1 MNRVSSIFS
10 QMLKLVPPAMF
21 QNAVDAHRGERHS
34 RGFRSWDQ
42 FVAMLFCQLGQ
53 AKSLREI
60 EEGLLAA
67 EGKLR
72 HLRMQ
77 EAPAHSTLA
86 YANQHRPWRVFETL
100 FTQLSASLT
109 AQLTQAERD
118 PRLKLPHRL
127 LSLDST
133 VIDLCA
139 KVFDWAKY
147 RKAKGAVKLHL
158 LLDHEGLLPHYAVI
172 TEGKTSDI
180 SVARKLDLP
189 AGSMLVF
196 DRGYCDY
203 KWFAELDK
211 KGVHFVTRL
220 KENAAYEELETQPAE
235 GNNVTA
241 DKAIVFNQHATA
253 DNETFFRVVL
263 VWDEASKREFKF
275 LTNHHELPAE
285 TIAAIY
291 KERWQVELFFKALKQ
306 NLRIKSFVGTS
317 ANALKTQIWT
327 ALIALLLV
335 RFLQLKSKL
344 SWHLSRFIALLRQQ
358 LFVYRD
364 LWLFLDRPFEGPPGA
379 DVAEELPP
387 PLLAGLFAA
396 AADPQPQPESGATNM
411 QESMMAGVPAMGCG

>member
-1 MNRVSSIFS
+1 V
-10 QMLKLVPPAMF
+10 
-21 QNAVDAHRGERHS
+21 
-34 RGFRSWDQ
+34 
-42 FVAMLFCQLGQ
+42 
-53 AKSLREI
+53 
-60 EEGLLAA
+60 
-67 EGKLR
+67 
-72 HLRMQ
+72 
-77 EAPAHSTLA
+77 
-86 YANQHRPWRVFETL
+86 
-100 FTQLSASLT
+100 LSASLT
-109 AQLTQAERD
+109 AQLSQAERA
-118 PRLKLPHRL
+118 PRLTLPHRL

-172 TEGKTSDI
+172 TEGKNSDI

-211 KGVHFVTRL
+211 KGVHFVTRV
-220 KENAAYEELETQPAE
+220 KENAAYEELEAQPAE
-235 GNNVTA
+235 GKNVTT

-253 DNETFFRVVL
+253 DNETFFRVVQ
-263 VWDEASKREFKF
+263 VWDEASKREFQF
-275 LTNHHELPAE
+275 LTNNHALPAE
-285 TIAAIY
+285 TIAASY
-291 KERWQVELFFKALKQ
+291 KERWQVKLFFKALKQ
-306 NLRIKSFVGTS
+306 NLRIKSFAGTS

-344 SWHLSRFIALLRQQ
+344 SLHLSRFIALLRQQ

-379 DVAEELPP
+379 DADEESPP
-387 PLLAGLFAA
+387 PLLAGLYGTTAA
-396 AADPQPQPESGATNM
+396 PQPQPKSGATSV
-411 QESMMAGVPAMGCG
+411 QESMMTGVPEMGCS